1 MLLFFVFTPLNQRII
16 CYNRKREFPD
26 VVAKVRVLEV
36 LNLLSCSAVSSAG
49 GPYFGEF
56 YCIVVKLDV
65 IPVIVLR
72 SVQSTNKRFLV
83 ILPLAEGN
91 LYQITNEIL
100 AFRSTRGIKINIY
113 PKPKGIRISKL
124 ISERRRGPFLRSN
137 LAGIRCPGL

>member
-1 MLLFFVFTPLNQRII
+1 M
-16 CYNRKREFPD
+16 
-26 VVAKVRVLEV
+26 VAKVRVLEV

-100 AFRSTRGIKINIY
+100 AFWKHTGN
-113 PKPKGIRISKL
+113 
-124 ISERRRGPFLRSN
+124 
-137 LAGIRCPGL
+137 